1 MQSQTKIF
9 FQNGPG
15 AGLKLC
21 NKKKKCRLDSR
32 CTGPLLSVLQK
43 EHPFPL
49 PATKWASLW
58 FNPRLLLN
66 SLKLNSLIAIGKK
79 LSPQKRRK
87 FILILSVP
95 EGILIEFS
103 KFTILRSSLTLI
115 LIPIN
120 LCPLKIFLISREPF
134 RNRFKKLLREIE
146 DPSVGLLLNVLLCKL

>member
-1 MQSQTKIF
+1 MPKGPEQGGGEGQS
-9 FQNGPG
+9 
-15 AGLKLC
+15 
-21 NKKKKCRLDSR
+21 KKKCRLDSG
-32 CTGPLLSVLQK
+32 CTGPLFGVLQK

-58 FNPRLLLN
+58 FKPRLLLN
-66 SLKLNSLIAIGKK
+66 SLKLNSLIAIGRK
-79 LSPQKRRK
+79 LSPQKWRK

-103 KFTILRSSLTLI
+103 KVTILRSSLTLI

-146 DPSVGLLLNVLLCKL
+146 DPSVGLLLNILFCKL

>member
-1 MQSQTKIF
+1 MF
-9 FQNGPG
+9 PEPG
-15 AGLKLC
+15 WNCAI
-21 NKKKKCRLDSR
+21 KKKCKLDSG
-32 CTGPLLSVLQK
+32 CTGPLLGVLQK

-58 FNPRLLLN
+58 FSPRLLLN

-79 LSPQKRRK
+79 LNPQKRRK

-103 KFTILRSSLTLI
+103 KVMILRNSPT

-120 LCPLKIFLISREPF
+120 LCPLKILLICREPF
-134 RNRFKKLLREIE
+134 RNRLKKLLREIE
-146 DPSVGLLLNVLLCKL
+146 DPSVGLLLNVLFCKLWRADCRRK